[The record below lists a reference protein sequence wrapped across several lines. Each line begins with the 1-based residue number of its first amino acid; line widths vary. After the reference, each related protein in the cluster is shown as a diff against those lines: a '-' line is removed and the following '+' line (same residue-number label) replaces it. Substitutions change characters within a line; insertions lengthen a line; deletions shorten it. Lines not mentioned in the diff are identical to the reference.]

1 MDFID
6 QRKIGG
12 GVGKGGGEGMMA
24 KVEVGNRC
32 GGIKVN
38 SRGPMIETD
47 VSIPRYRMQRNRLD
61 RGRDIK
67 STAFN
72 STEDGISS

>member
-1 MDFID
+1 VDFID
-6 QRKIGG
+6 QGKRGRGIGKEDRERM
-12 GVGKGGGEGMMA
+12 VA

-32 GGIKVN
+32 GGIKVD